1 MLIQPEEGTG
11 STVPSGNHKAK
22 KGYNFEVSFSENPAY
37 SFIKW
42 KAVTADKAQTPVTNG
57 VIFEEVSSP
66 VTKVKI
72 TNDTVAIRIIPECE
86 ERIAISGEPSPRY
99 DPLR

>member
-1 MLIQPEEGTG
+1 MGALICIAVLTSCENFLRGGEIKQEIEDAIAYNNAKEISVLIQPEEGTG

-57 VIFEEVSSP
+57 VIFE
-66 VTKVKI
+66 
-72 TNDTVAIRIIPECE
+72 
-86 ERIAISGEPSPRY
+86 
-99 DPLR
+99 